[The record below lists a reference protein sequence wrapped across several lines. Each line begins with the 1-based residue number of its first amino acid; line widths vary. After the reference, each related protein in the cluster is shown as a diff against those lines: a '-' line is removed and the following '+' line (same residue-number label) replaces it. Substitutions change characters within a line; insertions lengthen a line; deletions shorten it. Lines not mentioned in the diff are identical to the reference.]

1 MCDFQWPACRCRAV
15 GTGYRATW
23 KLSPMATTSGPH
35 DEPNPYD
42 HNQGSYGFSLNL
54 LGLWKLWKDDKRK
67 KLKDR
72 LAQSR
77 EQYRKAWRKKS

>member
-1 MCDFQWPACRCRAV
+1 M
-15 GTGYRATW
+15 TAT
-23 KLSPMATTSGPH
+23 GPH

-42 HNQGSYGFSLNL
+42 GTQTTYSFSLNL
-54 LGLWKLWKDDKRK
+54 LGLWSRWKDDKRK